1 MTCKPSHKY
10 ICDKKLSKHSRTGF
24 LLNYNEFMNGNLQKY
39 HRLFGVV
46 GGVIAL
52 VVAVIYLKVIPEEAS
67 IVGGLNNMILMYGHS
82 LCWILL
88 SAASILWAIM
98 KKNKWSEFL
107 AFGALFTYFIFI
119 STLLSA
125 KFT

>member
-1 MTCKPSHKY
+1 MKSYLEQH
-10 ICDKKLSKHSRTGF
+10 
-24 LLNYNEFMNGNLQKY
+24 

-52 VVAVIYLKVIPEEAS
+52 IVAVIYLRAVPAEAS
-67 IVGGLNNMILMYGHS
+67 IVGGFQHIILAYGHS

-88 SAASILWAIM
+88 SVASSLWAIL

-107 AFGALFTYFIFI
+107 ALAALLTYVIFLG
-119 STLLSA
+119 TLLSI